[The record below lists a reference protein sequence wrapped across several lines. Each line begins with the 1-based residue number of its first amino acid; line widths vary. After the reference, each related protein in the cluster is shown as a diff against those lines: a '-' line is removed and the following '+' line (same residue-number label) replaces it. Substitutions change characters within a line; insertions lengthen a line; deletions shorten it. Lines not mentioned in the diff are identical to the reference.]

1 MSEPPAL
8 PLWTEHLSAWITTSG
23 LRIVLILA
31 AASLLLR
38 GIRLLT
44 ERLSRPLTDPTP
56 QTLERQKRAQTLSA
70 TARTVATTV
79 LFVVASILIL
89 GEIGVDVIP
98 LVAAA
103 GIGGLAIGFGAQNL
117 VRDVIAGFF
126 LLLEDQIRVGD
137 VVKIGDKSGQVEL
150 IGLRIITLRDF
161 DGSVHIIP
169 NGTITSVTNQT
180 KEFAYAVV
188 TLGVSHRVDF
198 DSVMT
203 LLKTT
208 GEELR
213 RDPTFSSYL
222 LGDVEV
228 LGLDDFAAPRLKITL
243 RVKTAPAKQWSVAR
257 ELRRRIKLAFDA
269 QDIKLI

>member
-1 MSEPPAL
+1 MSASPEL
-8 PLWTEHLSAWITTSG
+8 PLRAEHLLAWLATSG

-31 AASLLLR
+31 TASLLLR
-38 GIRLLT
+38 LIRLFT
-44 ERLSRPLTDPTP
+44 ERLSRPLSELGP
-56 QTLERQKRAQTLSA
+56 QTLEQQKRTQTLSA

-79 LFVVASILIL
+79 LFAITTMLVLE
-89 GEIGVDVIP
+89 EIGVDVVP
-98 LVAAA
+98 FVAAA

-180 KEFAYAVV
+180 KEFSYAVV
-188 TLGVSHRVDF
+188 TLGVSYRADIDAVIA
-198 DSVMT
+198 
-203 LLKTT
+203 LLKTI
-208 GEELR
+208 GEGLPH
-213 RDPTFSSYL
+213 DPTLSVHL
-222 LGDVEV
+222 LGELEV
-228 LGLDDFAAPRLKITL
+228 LGLDDFSAPRLKITL
-243 RVKTAPAKQWSVAR
+243 RVKTVPAKQWAVAR
-257 ELRRRIKLAFDA
+257 ELRRRIKLVFDA
-269 QDIKLI
+269 HDITLI

>member
-1 MSEPPAL
+1 MSASPEL
-8 PLWTEHLSAWITTSG
+8 PLRAEHLLAWLATSG

-31 AASLLLR
+31 TASLLLR
-38 GIRLLT
+38 LIRLFT
-44 ERLSRPLTDPTP
+44 ERLSRPLSELGP
-56 QTLERQKRAQTLSA
+56 QTLEQQKRTQTLSA

-79 LFVVASILIL
+79 LFAITTMLVLE
-89 GEIGVDVIP
+89 EIGVDVVP
-98 LVAAA
+98 FVAAA

-180 KEFAYAVV
+180 KEFSYAVV
-188 TLGVSHRVDF
+188 TLGVSYRADIDAVIA
-198 DSVMT
+198 
-203 LLKTT
+203 LLKTI
-208 GEELR
+208 GEELPH
-213 RDPTFSSYL
+213 DPTLSVHL
-222 LGDVEV
+222 LGELEV
-228 LGLDDFAAPRLKITL
+228 LGLDDFSAPRLKITL
-243 RVKTAPAKQWSVAR
+243 RVKTVPAKQWAVAR
-257 ELRRRIKLAFDA
+257 ELRRRIKLAFDVHH
-269 QDIKLI
+269 IKLI

>member
-70 TARTVATTV
+70 TARAVATTV

-188 TLGVSHRVDF
+188 ALGVSHRVDF
-198 DSVMT
+198 DAVMT

>member
-1 MSEPPAL
+1 MSASPAL
-8 PLWTEHLSAWITTSG
+8 SLWTEQLSAWITTSG

-31 AASLLLR
+31 TASLLLQA
-38 GIRLLT
+38 IRLLT
-44 ERLSRPLTDPTP
+44 ARLSRPLTDLTP
-56 QTLERQKRAQTLSA
+56 QTLERRKRAQTLSA
-70 TARTVATTV
+70 TARAVATTV
-79 LFVVASILIL
+79 LFVVSAILIL

-137 VVKIGDKSGQVEL
+137 VVKIGDKAGQVEL

-188 TLGVSHRVDF
+188 ELGVSHQADINA
-198 DSVMT
+198 VMT

-213 RDPTFSSYL
+213 HDPTFSLHL
-222 LGDVEV
+222 LGELEV
-228 LGLDDFAAPRLKITL
+228 LGLDDFSEPRLKITL

-269 QDIKLI
+269 QGIKLL